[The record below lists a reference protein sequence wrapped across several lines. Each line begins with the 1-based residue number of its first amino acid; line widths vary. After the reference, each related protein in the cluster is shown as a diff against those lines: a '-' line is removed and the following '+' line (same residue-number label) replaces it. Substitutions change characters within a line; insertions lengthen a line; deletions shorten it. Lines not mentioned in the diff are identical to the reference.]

1 MLELATNTLLKLSVF
16 RAFTYSFLN
25 TIEKYLFSYLNIN
38 INNYLLMRNILMAV
52 IFIVIYFKFNGYL
65 LDSEFENITTT
76 LSNKLAIVLIIV
88 AVCLNLLFNH
98 LSNYGFKKY
107 DISIFTIIFT
117 VLYLIFNTF
126 SGIIFF
132 KEVINTKQL
141 LGLMLG
147 ICSIFL
153 LNY

>member
-52 IFIVIYFKFNGYL
+52 IFIVIYFKFNEYL

-117 VLYLIFNTF
+117 ILYLIFNTF

-141 LGLMLG
+141 LGLVLG